1 MQQGV
6 NDVGIETRYEFN
18 EVTLLSSFAVG
29 TPGKRTFFL
38 LIGRKEKWVRV
49 WLEKYLL
56 ETLALAIDQ
65 FLFNLSREFP
75 SLERR
80 EMGAALPDDV
90 PKGLP
95 TAELEIDQ
103 ISLGFEQERAT
114 LNMIVHSSG
123 PQRTDGIEL
132 HCRATLTQ
140 LRKLGAQAKSVCAA
154 GRPICVI
161 CGGPIDPSG
170 HICPGS
176 N

>member
-65 FLFNLSREFP
+65 FLFNLSQEHINLGR
-75 SLERR
+75 
-80 EMGAALPDDV
+80 GAEGRTLSDDV
-90 PKGLP
+90 PSGLP
-95 TAELEIDQ
+95 SAELEIDQ
-103 ISLGFEQERAT
+103 IALGFDQ
-114 LNMIVHSSG
+114 
-123 PQRTDGIEL
+123 QR
-132 HCRATLTQ
+132 
-140 LRKLGAQAKSVCAA
+140 V
-154 GRPICVI
+154 
-161 CGGPIDPSG
+161 
-170 HICPGS
+170 
-176 N
+176 